1 MREVSLQE
9 CLREIE
15 SDGGG
20 ANRDNYSMCG
30 EGVDDIQSFISAD
43 GRPQAAATTS
53 PLDLSKPKK
62 VRGKKKEVFN
72 SKEEGSSSDDKLP
85 LSCGISQKE
94 KIKKISII

>member
-43 GRPQAAATTS
+43 GRPQAAANDS
-53 PLDLSKPKK
+53 PLDLCKPKK
-62 VRGKKKEVFN
+62 IGGKKKEVSN
-72 SKEEGSSSDDKLP
+72 NKEEESSSDDKL
-85 LSCGISQKE
+85 LNSCDIS
-94 KIKKISII
+94 